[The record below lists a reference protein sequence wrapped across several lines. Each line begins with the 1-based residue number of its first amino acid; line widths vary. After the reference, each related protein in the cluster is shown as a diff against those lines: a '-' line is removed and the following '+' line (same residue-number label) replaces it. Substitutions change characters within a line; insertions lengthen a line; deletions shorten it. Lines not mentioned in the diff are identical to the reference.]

1 MDPKH
6 ISPGL
11 SAASSRTE
19 QPDPILGQAVRRG
32 LSRPVDHLKR
42 SMREL
47 TRSFDTSDPR
57 SADLDAVL
65 QLVERLGRNVRD
77 LFDYAHPPEP
87 RELECTID
95 EVLYT
100 ARYLV
105 PHHMW
110 KHLLVARERDLPA
123 MHVDGPVLSRSIAR
137 LVEAAAPLA
146 RKGVLLNVFREDDA
160 TVFTITFHGRSA
172 YLGDPMG
179 LCHSIAWRDLAVIG
193 CEPVERTSDHD
204 DTTIRIRVPDVG
216 AEAGGMEERAA

>member
-1 MDPKH
+1 MVPKH
-6 ISPGL
+6 TTPGP
-11 SAASSRTE
+11 AASSRTDR
-19 QPDPILGQAVRRG
+19 PDPVLGQAVRRG

-47 TRSFDTSDPR
+47 SRSFDDSDPR
-57 SADLDAVL
+57 GAELSDLMK
-65 QLVERLGRNVRD
+65 LVDHLGRNVRD
-77 LFDYAHPPEP
+77 LFDYAHPPEQ
-87 RELECTID
+87 RALECTID

-123 MHVDGPVLSRSIAR
+123 MHVDGPVLARSIAR

-146 RKGVLLNVFREDDA
+146 KQGVLLNVFHEDDA

-179 LCHSIAWRDLAVIG
+179 LCHSIAWRDLTVIG
-193 CEPVERTSDHD
+193 CEPEERTSDHD
-204 DTTIRIRVPDVG
+204 DTTIRIRVPDVAITEG
-216 AEAGGMEERAA
+216 EERAA